1 MFFLG
6 NLRKRS
12 ITSRNKD
19 LVRTKSKSRRAN
31 IHSATQ
37 SGPQKIPRIVRRNA
51 RGTPVFAMI
60 PNQIGLGRADYSAIA
75 DYDSVHP
82 SYGRPEDF
90 RKVLE
95 SAHRMVMLLYDFFF
109 WLPTV

>member
-1 MFFLG
+1 
-6 NLRKRS
+6 
-12 ITSRNKD
+12 
-19 LVRTKSKSRRAN
+19 
-31 IHSATQ
+31 
-37 SGPQKIPRIVRRNA
+37 
-51 RGTPVFAMI
+51 MI